1 MRWTA
6 RGILWWMI
14 QPHLENYWFCPGPN
28 RRWWWHR
35 GESITGQE
43 AASGTQRANVCPFPF
58 VITAVR
64 AMRGTRECGIAA
76 RSCPLQ
82 PQVEMGLLSINLNRR
97 RGKKKKKGP
106 KGALALPR
114 PLAWGI
120 STSNAGRNKAK
131 GNKAA
136 VCPQSRSP
144 LSSSEAALC
153 QLGAKDDDPAIN
165 ASSGGSSEFV
175 NKQAPLLME
184 HNALLFTVQPQHCL
198 SQPLQSVEWKL
209 NHKRLDGGVFIQTR
223 ESAFSWRKR
232 NILLILFDAAT
243 ERIWFDTSV
252 CYCWINILLLF
263 NYV

>member
-14 QPHLENYWFCPGPN
+14 RPHLENYWFCPGPN

-97 RGKKKKKGP
+97 RGEKKKRAKRRFSTPASSRLRNLHVKRRQKQSKRKQSSCLSSVQIP
-106 KGALALPR
+106 SVLIWSGALPARSKRRWPRNQCVFRGKQWVCEQTSTSPDGAQCSSFYGTASALPEPTFAER
-114 PLAWGI
+114 
-120 STSNAGRNKAK
+120 R
-131 GNKAA
+131 
-136 VCPQSRSP
+136 
-144 LSSSEAALC
+144 
-153 QLGAKDDDPAIN
+153 
-165 ASSGGSSEFV
+165 
-175 NKQAPLLME
+175 ME
-184 HNALLFTVQPQHCL
+184 IKP
-198 SQPLQSVEWKL
+198 
-209 NHKRLDGGVFIQTR
+209 
-223 ESAFSWRKR
+223 
-232 NILLILFDAAT
+232 
-243 ERIWFDTSV
+243 
-252 CYCWINILLLF
+252 
-263 NYV
+263 